1 MLYAGI
7 DWSDD
12 WLDFEL
18 RTGDGRV
25 LDEGQVRP
33 TPDGMVEL
41 FGRLDRHAPP
51 EEIGIALETVR
62 AAWIQALLDHR
73 YTVYPVHPAAVDSFR
88 RARNAA
94 GNKTDKIDR
103 RTIALYLAT
112 FHDELRA
119 LRPDAPEILGLRL
132 LCQDRVKLVE
142 ERTAKSNELTAI
154 VKVSCPFF
162 MGFFGQID
170 SHIALEFLQEFPTQ
184 NQMRALSERKLRG
197 WLKRKGYSHPKRG
210 DEMVAHLSAPVLR
223 VTDEDQE
230 IRAGRMIYLS
240 RSLIELDAEI
250 ERVGQDITR
259 RFDAMP
265 ESSWISTLPGAGPVL
280 APCVL
285 AVIGRD
291 PNRFKGPAEAAGLV
305 GTAPVTIRS
314 GKELKHRFRFGCW
327 KFARRTF
334 VMLAE
339 HSRLAG
345 CEWVVQ
351 LYERQRAGKR
361 SHHRALRVIA
371 HKWLKII
378 LAMKRTGASYDESIF
393 THSQTRYLLNAAAR
407 VAT

>member
-25 LDEGQVRP
+25 LDQGRVRP
-33 TPDGMVEL
+33 SPAGMAEL
-41 FGRLDRHAPP
+41 FSRLDRHAPP
-51 EEIGIALETVR
+51 DEIGIAIESVR
-62 AAWIQALLDHR
+62 AAWIQALLDRR
-73 YTVYPVHPAAVDSFR
+73 YTVYPLHPPAVDNFR

-103 RTIALYLAT
+103 QTIALFLAT
-112 FHDELRA
+112 FHAELRA
-119 LRPDAPEILGLRL
+119 LRPDAPDILGLRM
-132 LCQDRVKLVE
+132 LCQDRVHLVE
-142 ERTAKSNELTAI
+142 ERTAKSNELTSI
-154 VKVSCPFF
+154 VKVHCPFF

-170 SHIALEFLQEFPTQ
+170 SRIALQFLQEFPTQ
-184 NQMRALSERKLRG
+184 NQMRALSERKLRS
-197 WLKRKGYSHPKRG
+197 WLTRKGYSHPKRV
-210 DEMVAHLSAPVLR
+210 DEMVAHLGAPVLR
-223 VTDEDQE
+223 VPDEEQE
-230 IRAGRMIYLS
+230 IRAGRMTYLA

-250 ERVGQDITR
+250 ERVDKDITR

-265 ESSWISTLPGAGPVL
+265 ESSWIRSLPGAGPVL
-280 APCVL
+280 GPCVL

-291 PNRFKGPAEAAGLV
+291 PNRFKGPTEAAGLV
-305 GTAPVTIRS
+305 GTAPVTIGS
-314 GKELKHRFRFGCW
+314 GKQLQHRFRFGCW

-345 CEWVVQ
+345 VGWVVE
-351 LYERQRAGKR
+351 LYERQRLGER

-371 HKWLKII
+371 QKWLKII
-378 LAMKRTGASYDESIF
+378 LAMKRTGARYDESIF
-393 THSQTRYLLNAAAR
+393 THSQKRYLSNAAAR
-407 VAT
+407 AAT